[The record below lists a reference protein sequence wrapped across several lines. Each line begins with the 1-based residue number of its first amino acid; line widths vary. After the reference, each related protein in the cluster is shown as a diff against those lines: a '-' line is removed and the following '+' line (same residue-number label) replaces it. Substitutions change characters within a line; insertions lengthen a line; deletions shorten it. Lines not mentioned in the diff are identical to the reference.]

1 MDTPAR
7 TLIRRSYLIQA
18 FVGAAL
24 INLALFGVLPG
35 LIHMDRTS
43 NDLESLNT
51 VNFTRLKRQ
60 PPPPKSQKAQPDK
73 KKEPEKAP
81 EKIHRIARQ
90 KQVVPQKQL
99 QLNMPALDLDIDPRI
114 SGGIPMVAPPKASV
128 PQAEAPDFS
137 AVMDETAVDT
147 IPVPKFKRSPR
158 YPYRAKRMGMEGEV
172 KIRFLVSK
180 EGDVSHIEI
189 LASNPPKVFD
199 QSVLNAVSSWKYV
212 PGELMGKKVATR
224 VTTSIIFNLEGK

>member
-1 MDTPAR
+1 METEAR
-7 TLIRRSYLIQA
+7 RQVRRSYLIQA
-18 FVGAAL
+18 FFGAAL
-24 INLALFGVLPG
+24 INLALFGILPG
-35 LIHMDRTS
+35 LIHMDKTS

-51 VNFTRLKRQ
+51 VNFIRLKNQ
-60 PPPPKSQKAQPDK
+60 PPPPKPKNTPDK

-90 KQVVPQKQL
+90 KQMVPKKQL

-114 SGGIPMVAPPKASV
+114 SGGIPMIAPPKAPV
-128 PQAEAPDFS
+128 PQTAASDFN

-147 IPVPKFKRSPR
+147 IPVPKFKRSPQ

-180 EGDVSHIEI
+180 EGEVSQIEI
-189 LASNPPKVFD
+189 LESNPPKVFD
-199 QSVLNAVSSWKYV
+199 QSVLNAVSSWKYT
-212 PGELMGKKVATR
+212 PGELMGRKVATR
-224 VTTSIIFNLEGK
+224 VTTSIIFKLEGQ